1 MQPRR
6 QLNRLQAQ
14 CSFGILSKR
23 ALPLFIV
30 LLLGWPSAG
39 LAFWPFVPGD
49 QPAAPRQAPAVGVYR
64 SAPAKAAPPLAV
76 NEARMLQEQIEKMAD
91 ELFANLQDPDPEMGD
106 LADGTVVCTFV
117 DLKKLYRTS
126 SLGRYLAEQ
135 MMTEMQQRRYT
146 VVEVRKS
153 QAIQIQEKRGEY
165 GLSRNPAELRDT
177 QAAGAMLTGTYTL
190 VKDQVIVNAKIID
203 NRKSTLL
210 ASATAIIPRN
220 ELAEHLLSDPVS
232 AKMRKGEPVY
242 MKRLEL

>member
-6 QLNRLQAQ
+6 QLNRFQAQ

-49 QPAAPRQAPAVGVYR
+49 QPATPRQAPTVGIHR
-64 SAPAKAAPPLAV
+64 SAPGAV
-76 NEARMLQEQIEKMAD
+76 NEARMLQEQIGKMAD